1 MGLVADSQVA
11 DKLDSTID
19 SSHTTTAKEDLKRT
33 SIGPSTDEYLDF
45 IRDLNVLAVYS
56 QQHIE
61 DDILQYD
68 VQT

>member
-1 MGLVADSQVA
+1 MELVADSQIV

-19 SSHTTTAKEDLKRT
+19 SSHTTTVKEDLNRT
-33 SIGPSTDEYLDF
+33 SIGPSTDECLDF
-45 IRDLNVLAVYS
+45 IRDLNVFAVYS

-68 VQT
+68 VQA